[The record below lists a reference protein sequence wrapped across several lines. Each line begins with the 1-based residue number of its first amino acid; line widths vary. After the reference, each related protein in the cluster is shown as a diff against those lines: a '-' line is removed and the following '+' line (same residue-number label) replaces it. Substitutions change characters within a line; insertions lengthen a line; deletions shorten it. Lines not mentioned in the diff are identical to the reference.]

1 MSSRIMSSSIM
12 SSRYKNQ
19 TKMCVCVCD
28 ALSAL
33 FLKQNYSG
41 RLFLLGVAFFQSY
54 DSVQDRFC
62 FRRIE
67 IEREEPESL

>member
-1 MSSRIMSSSIM
+1 L
-12 SSRYKNQ
+12 NENV
-19 TKMCVCVCD
+19 CVCVTP
-28 ALSAL
+28 SAL
-33 FLKQNYSG
+33 FFLKQNYSG

-54 DSVQDRFC
+54 DSVQDWFC

>member
-1 MSSRIMSSSIM
+1 MSSRIMSSSICPADI
-12 SSRYKNQ
+12 RIKR
-19 TKMCVCVCD
+19 KCVCVCD

-54 DSVQDRFC
+54 DSVQDWFF